1 MTEPKRQDALDAADV
16 FYTALNTVLY
26 YAEKERVDSSVASQ
40 NAASLKAAV
49 LSTAVAQQM
58 DVDMEGLERVC
69 LYMAKKQLGDDS
81 DGELVERLIREL
93 KDSEGM
99 RN

>member
-1 MTEPKRQDALDAADV
+1 MTEPTRQDALDAADV
-16 FYTALNTVLY
+16 FFTSLNVLLY
-26 YAEKERVDSSVASQ
+26 HGEMEHVDSSVVAQ
-40 NAASLKAAV
+40 HAASLRSSMICSSMAE
-49 LSTAVAQQM
+49 QM

-69 LYMAKKQLGDDS
+69 LYMAKKQLGEDS